1 MVSEPKNQL
10 GPVAAQVRTASK
22 ITGLE
27 TKPLETSGPGGTRVA
42 WPVILSLIK
51 VKGEERRLSSS
62 SSDLMG
68 P

>member
-42 WPVILSLIK
+42 WPVILSLIITYGTCA
-51 VKGEERRLSSS
+51 VLVCS
-62 SSDLMG
+62 
-68 P
+68 